1 VKESDLY
8 APIKKL
14 LESLN
19 FTAKGEIKNCDIAA
33 IRDDELWIVEL
44 KRHMSVDLIYQAIAR
59 QAISPFVFV
68 AIPRPKRVNRQMLKL
83 LKKLELGL
91 ITVAMDSPIVR
102 AEIALFPTV
111 SKVKYGKRASVLR
124 KEIKGRVGDT
134 PGGSTGIPITTAYKE
149 RCIKIACFLS
159 QVENL
164 SPKELRQ
171 HGCEQ
176 DAGSILQKNHY
187 GWFARISRGRYEL
200 TENGHDFLKNNANS
214 PIISHYIEHA
224 KIVLSD

>member
-1 VKESDLY
+1 M
-8 APIKKL
+8 

-19 FTAKGEIKNCDIAA
+19 FIAKGEIKNCDIAA

-44 KRHMSVDLIYQAIAR
+44 KRHMSVDLIYQAMAR

-91 ITVAMDSPIVR
+91 ITVAMDSPVVR
-102 AEIALFPTV
+102 AEVALFPNV
-111 SKVKYGKRASVLR
+111 SKAKYGKKAAILK
-124 KEIKGRVGDT
+124 KEIKGRIGDT

-159 QVENL
+159 QTDTL

-176 DAGSILQKNHY
+176 DTASILQKNHY
-187 GWFARISRGRYEL
+187 GWFVRISRGQYKL
-200 TENGHDFLKNNANS
+200 TEMGNNFLKNNANS
-214 PIISHYIEHA
+214 SVISHYIAQA
-224 KIVLSD
+224 KIVLSEQI

>member
-19 FTAKGEIKNCDIAA
+19 FIAKGEIKNCDIAA

-44 KRHMSVDLIYQAIAR
+44 KRHMSVDLIYQAMTR
-59 QAISPFVFV
+59 QSISPFVFV

-91 ITVAMDSPIVR
+91 ITVSMDSPVVR
-102 AEIALFPTV
+102 AEIVLFPNV
-111 SKVKYGKRASVLR
+111 SNAKYGKRAAILR
-124 KEIKGRVGDT
+124 KEINGRISDT
-134 PGGSTGIPITTAYKE
+134 PGGSTGIPIITAYKE

-159 QVENL
+159 QAESF
-164 SPKELRQ
+164 SPKGLRD

-176 DAGSILQKNHY
+176 DAGFILRNNHY
-187 GWFARISRGRYEL
+187 GWFERISRGQYKL
-200 TENGHDFLKNNANS
+200 TETGREFLKNNANS
-214 PIISHYIEHA
+214 PVISHYIEHS
-224 KIVLSD
+224 KIVLSQ